1 MKSIMEEPEAEFDNR
16 ISRTKK
22 KKAALALQQLGERLA
37 QLSENQLL
45 DMHLPEE
52 LTDALLELRLMK
64 KHEARRRQVQYIGTL
79 MRQID
84 AGQIQ
89 MEMDRLDMKNYEA
102 IHRFKQL
109 ERWRDALLAG
119 DDACMDQLAA
129 QFPTLER
136 QQLAQLVRN
145 ARKEA
150 EQQKPP
156 KAARRL
162 FQYLKGLA

>member
-1 MKSIMEEPEAEFDNR
+1 MKPIASQPEAESDER
-16 ISRTKK
+16 VSRTKK

-37 QLSENQLL
+37 ELSENQLL
-45 DMHLPEE
+45 GMHLPEE
-52 LTDALLELRLMK
+52 LTDALLDLRLMK
-64 KHEARRRQVQYIGTL
+64 THEARRRQVQYIGTL

-84 AGQIQ
+84 VEQIQ
-89 MEMDRLDMKNYEA
+89 MEMDRLAMKNYET

-109 ERWRDALLAG
+109 EQWRDALLAG
-119 DDACMDQLAA
+119 DETCLDQLVI

-136 QQLAQLVRN
+136 QQLTQLVRN

-150 EQQKPP
+150 ERQKPP

-162 FQYLKGLA
+162 FQYLKALV